1 MVMMIMVVM
10 MMIMRIE
17 GLYCTNKHL
26 NMMKCALHNQCLLQP
41 NFVVFVSLEHKEHI
55 LLPVDD

>member
-1 MVMMIMVVM
+1 MVVM

-26 NMMKCALHNQCLLQP
+26 NMMKCALHNQCLFQP